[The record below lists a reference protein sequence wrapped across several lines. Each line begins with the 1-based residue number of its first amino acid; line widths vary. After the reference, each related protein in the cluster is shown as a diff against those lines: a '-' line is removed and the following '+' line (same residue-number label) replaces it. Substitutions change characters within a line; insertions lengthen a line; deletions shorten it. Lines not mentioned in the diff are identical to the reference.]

1 YLAWVLGT
9 VAGVAGASFATVEPL
24 ADALFPVLFVG
35 LAALT
40 AARRSDAARA
50 LLAGGA
56 ALGLLVLWPGAGALG
71 AIAVAIVVASV
82 VPAP

>member
-1 YLAWVLGT
+1 M
-9 VAGVAGASFATVEPL
+9 
-24 ADALFPVLFVG
+24 LFVG

-40 AARRSDAARA
+40 AATRADAARA

-56 ALGLLVLWPGAGALG
+56 GLVLLLAWPGAGVLG
-71 AIAVAIVVASV
+71 VIAVAIAVAAV